1 MPACALSLPVFPVRP
16 GVPLAPHLALPQSP
30 AAWQTSGHSDG
41 GVRDGGL
48 AAARPPAACSPPDRA
63 HAGARVRPKASVYLG
78 VLLAAPALPTYN
90 YLQPPSPAPAGVS
103 RGAADGLGAPKDH
116 GCWCQ
121 RAPAAAQGSAPA
133 RPLLLAFSTQR
144 PRLSPYHGLGAWGP
158 SRGSW
163 IPAAKPAGRGR
174 GCIPEPLQPPSPGLA
189 WWSAAS
195 LRKALAPQQPT
206 GETEAQSCKGH
217 APLGWGWQG
226 QTLSDATSL
235 LPHAPWLGFVPS
247 PHQDPAPPAPYAVL
261 CPSQD
266 PGVLREGERQRCWLG
281 PHRGSPL
288 LPGARRRG
296 SHRPSD
302 YVQPTNKYPWEGGA
316 RVSACVCAWM
326 YIYIYIFIYL

>member
-1 MPACALSLPVFPVRP
+1 M
-16 GVPLAPHLALPQSP
+16 
-30 AAWQTSGHSDG
+30 
-41 GVRDGGL
+41 RDGGL

-63 HAGARVRPKASVYLG
+63 HASARVCPKASVYLG

-121 RAPAAAQGSAPA
+121 RAPAAAQGSTPA

-144 PRLSPYHGLGAWGP
+144 PRLSPYHGLGAWGL
-158 SRGSW
+158 SRGSC

-217 APLGWGWQG
+217 APLGVGVAGADFVRCHLPPASRSVAGVCPLPTPGPGSSSPLRGAVPQPGSWRPAGG
-226 QTLSDATSL
+226 GKTALLAGAT
-235 LPHAPWLGFVPS
+235 PRV
-247 PHQDPAPPAPYAVL
+247 PAPP
-261 CPSQD
+261 
-266 PGVLREGERQRCWLG
+266 
-281 PHRGSPL
+281 RGQETRVASP
-288 LPGARRRG
+288 
-296 SHRPSD
+296 
-302 YVQPTNKYPWEGGA
+302 Q
-316 RVSACVCAWM
+316 
-326 YIYIYIFIYL
+326 